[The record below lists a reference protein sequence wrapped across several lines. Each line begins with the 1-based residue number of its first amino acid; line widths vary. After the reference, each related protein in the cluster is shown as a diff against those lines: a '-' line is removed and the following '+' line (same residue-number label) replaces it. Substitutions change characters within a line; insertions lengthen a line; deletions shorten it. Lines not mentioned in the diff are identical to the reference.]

1 MDARLSWT
9 VSWASISSCASQC
22 AYQGWGLEP
31 YLVHQIQNPPRKKGK
46 KSVFVV
52 ILKLHCVSCL
62 VSQLMVPKP
71 LECNSDTSQIDD
83 HVVLSFIVESALIC
97 APLIELA

>member
-1 MDARLSWT
+1 MLLSVHIRDGVLSLTWST
-9 VSWASISSCASQC
+9 RFRIL
-22 AYQGWGLEP
+22 QG
-31 YLVHQIQNPPRKKGK
+31 KKGK

-83 HVVLSFIVESALIC
+83 HVVLSFILESALIC